1 LNKKFSVVIIGVLVI
16 SMLAGCISDDEGET
30 DDLSGTLALAGSTTV
45 QPIASSA
52 ATAFME
58 LHPDV
63 IVTVQGGGSG
73 TGVTQVGQ
81 GTVDIG
87 NASREIKDSEY
98 TEYPDLV
105 PTAVA
110 ADGVVVVVHPS
121 NPISDLTKDQIAQ
134 VFTGE
139 IDNWSE
145 LGGPDQDIVV
155 IIREDGSG
163 TRATF
168 EELVHKDVDPTDDAL
183 QKPSNGSAKTTVSET
198 PYAIGYIGLGYV
210 DDSVKMLKVGGVTA
224 SESTILDGTYP
235 ISRNLYMITNGE
247 PEGLA
252 KAFLDY
258 VLSAEGQ
265 DIVAEEG
272 FIKVSG
278 ASSTEE
284 LSGTIAIAG
293 STTVQP
299 IASAAADAF
308 MAANPN
314 VTVTV
319 QGGGSGT
326 GVTQVGQGVVDIGN
340 ASREIKGSEYTEY
353 PNLVPTAVAADG
365 VTVVVNPS
373 NAVSAL
379 SSDQIAQI
387 FTGQITNWSEVGGAD
402 EEIVVVIRE
411 DGSGTR
417 ATFEELVHKGVDPT
431 DDALQ
436 KPSNGAAK
444 TTVAETPNAI
454 GYIGLGYVDSSVK
467 MLKVDGVRASE
478 TTITNG
484 QYPIS
489 RNLYMITNGEPSGL
503 AEAFIDYVL
512 SDEGQEIVAEEGF
525 IPLTE
530 QQLSGT
536 IAIAGSTTVQPIAS
550 AAADAFMAANT
561 FVTVTVQ
568 GGGSGTGVTQVGQ
581 GVVDIGNASR
591 EIKGSEYTEYPNLV
605 PTAVAADGVAVV
617 THPGNTVSN
626 LTKDQIAQI
635 FTGAITN
642 WNEVG
647 GPDEEIVVIIREDG
661 SGTRATFEEIV
672 HKGVDP
678 SDEAL
683 QKPSNGAAKTT
694 VSQTPYSIGYIGL
707 GYVDGSVKVISVDG
721 VAPSETTISNGTY
734 SISRFLFMITNGE
747 PDGLA
752 KAFIE
757 FILSTEGQDIVEQE
771 GFIKL

>member
-1 LNKKFSVVIIGVLVI
+1 LNKKFSIVIIGVLMI
-16 SMLAGCISDDEGET
+16 SMLSGCISGDGDGDT
-30 DDLSGTLALAGSTTV
+30 DGISGTLALAGSTTV
-45 QPIASSA
+45 QPIASAA

-58 LHPDV
+58 LHSDV
-63 IVTVQGGGSG
+63 TVTVQGGGSG

-105 PTAVA
+105 PTAIA

-121 NPISDLTKDQIAQ
+121 NPISVLTIDQVAQ
-134 VFTGE
+134 IFTGE

-145 LGGPDQDIVV
+145 LGGPDEEIVV

-168 EELVHKDVDPTDDAL
+168 EELVHDDASPTDDAL
-183 QKPSNGSAKTTVSET
+183 QKPSNGAAKTTVSQT
-198 PYAIGYIGLGYV
+198 PSAIGYIGLGYV
-210 DDSVKMLKVGGVTA
+210 DDTVKMIDVDGVTA
-224 SESTILDGTYP
+224 SETTILDGSYP

-252 KAFLDY
+252 KTFLDY
-258 VLSAEGQ
+258 LLSAEGQ
-265 DIVAEEG
+265 EIVAEEG
-272 FIKVSG
+272 FIKVSDG
-278 ASSTEE
+278 SSTEE
-284 LSGTIAIAG
+284 LSGIIAIAG

-308 MAANPN
+308 MELHSD

-326 GVTQVGQGVVDIGN
+326 GVTQVGQGTVDIGN
-340 ASREIKGSEYTEY
+340 ASREIKGSEY
-353 PNLVPTAVAADG
+353 V
-365 VTVVVNPS
+365 
-373 NAVSAL
+373 
-379 SSDQIAQI
+379 
-387 FTGQITNWSEVGGAD
+387 
-402 EEIVVVIRE
+402 
-411 DGSGTR
+411 
-417 ATFEELVHKGVDPT
+417 
-431 DDALQ
+431 
-436 KPSNGAAK
+436 
-444 TTVAETPNAI
+444 
-454 GYIGLGYVDSSVK
+454 
-467 MLKVDGVRASE
+467 
-478 TTITNG
+478 
-484 QYPIS
+484 
-489 RNLYMITNGEPSGL
+489 
-503 AEAFIDYVL
+503 
-512 SDEGQEIVAEEGF
+512 
-525 IPLTE
+525 
-530 QQLSGT
+530 
-536 IAIAGSTTVQPIAS
+536 
-550 AAADAFMAANT
+550 
-561 FVTVTVQ
+561 
-568 GGGSGTGVTQVGQ
+568 
-581 GVVDIGNASR
+581 
-591 EIKGSEYTEYPNLV
+591 EYPNLV

-617 THPGNTVSN
+617 THPGNSVSN

-642 WNEVG
+642 WSEVG

-661 SGTRATFEEIV
+661 SGTRTTFEEIV

-707 GYVDGSVKVISVDG
+707 GYVDDTVKAISVDG
-721 VAPSETTISNGTY
+721 VAPSETSISNGTY
-734 SISRFLFMITNGE
+734 SISRFLYMITNGE

-757 FILSTEGQDIVEQE
+757 FILSEEGQVMVVEE
-771 GFIKL
+771 GFIRL